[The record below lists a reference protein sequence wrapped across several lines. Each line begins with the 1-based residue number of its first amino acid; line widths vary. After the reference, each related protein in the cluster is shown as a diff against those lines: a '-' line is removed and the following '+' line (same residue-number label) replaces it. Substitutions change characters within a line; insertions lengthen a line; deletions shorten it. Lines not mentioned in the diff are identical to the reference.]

1 MTWANGD
8 VIKAGTVIYQIA
20 EPVDASAGVQTITI
34 TDSSGVV
41 RWQGNQG
48 DRWSSTKGWTITE
61 DLTVGL
67 ATAPT
72 APSTP
77 PPPQTIVKGPGPIT
91 PSPITSP
98 LTPSV

>member
-34 TDSSGVV
+34 KDSSGVA
-41 RWQGNQG
+41 RWQGVQG
-48 DRWSSTKGWTITE
+48 ARWSSTTGWTITE
-61 DLTVGL
+61 DLTVEL

-72 APSTP
+72 APTTP
-77 PPPQTIVKGPGPIT
+77 PPLQTIVKAPGPLPGGTIVKV
-91 PSPITSP
+91 PE
-98 LTPSV
+98 